1 MSHSK
6 FIWARGVLALAAALA
21 LGVPALVSA
30 QASAPSAG
38 ALERVVVVYK
48 SDQGSAARADVAQ
61 AGGRVVREIGAV
73 NALAVRVSQAG
84 VAALQRNPNVEFV
97 EPDVERH
104 VLGSGTQRAGIAGA
118 SATGTEVV
126 PYGIGMVQADQ
137 LGDANTGNRTVCIID
152 SGIDIGHEDL
162 AANHAAGVNLTT
174 SGSWNTDENAHGTH
188 VAGTVAAIGGNGVG
202 VVGVNPGGHVNLY
215 IAKVFD
221 ASGSADSSVVMD
233 AVQRCAD
240 AGANVISMSLGGGA
254 PSASERRLFAQ
265 LASRGILSIAAAGNA
280 GDHSISYPAGYNE
293 VMSVAAV
300 DSNMAHASFSQQN
313 PDVEI
318 AGPGVNVLST
328 IPPDIENLGRLSV
341 AGTAYDA
348 AAMAG
353 SPRASATGALVDFGT
368 GEADD
373 PGVAGKVCLIRRGNV
388 SFAAKVTRCQSN
400 GGIGAV
406 VYNNTAG
413 MLYGTLGSALTTIP
427 SVGTSDTIGAE
438 LLTRLGQS
446 TTVAVVP
453 DPALYAAF
461 NGTSMA
467 TPHVSGVA
475 ALVWSYFPTC
485 RAQQIRTALDR
496 TALDLGSPGRDTE
509 FGFGLV
515 QARAA
520 YDFLARRGCPAQ

>member
-1 MSHSK
+1 M
-6 FIWARGVLALAAALA
+6 
-21 LGVPALVSA
+21 
-30 QASAPSAG
+30 
-38 ALERVVVVYK
+38 VVVYK
-48 SDQGSAARADVAQ
+48 SGRGAAVRADVAQ
-61 AGGRVVREIGAV
+61 AGGKVAREIGAV
-73 NALAVRVSQAG
+73 NALAVRVSPAG
-84 VAALQRNPNVEFV
+84 LAALQRNPNVEFV

-104 VLGSGTQRAGIAGA
+104 VLGSSIQRAGITGAG
-118 SATGTEVV
+118 ATGTEVV

-137 LGDANTGNRTVCIID
+137 LSDAYTGNRKVCIID
-152 SGIDIGHEDL
+152 SGIDLGHEDL
-162 AANHAAGVNLTT
+162 AANHADGVNLTS
-174 SGSWNTDENAHGTH
+174 SGHWYTDENAHGTH

-221 ASGSADSSVVMD
+221 ASGSTDSSVVMD

-240 AGANVISMSLGGGA
+240 AGANVISMSLGGGD
-254 PSASERRLFAQ
+254 PSAVERRLFAQ

-280 GDHSISYPAGYNE
+280 GDQSISYPAGYNA

-300 DSNMAHASFSQQN
+300 DSTMARASFSQQN

-318 AGPGVNVLST
+318 AAPGVAVLST
-328 IPPDIENLGRLSV
+328 IPPNIENLAQLEVG
-341 AGTAYDA
+341 GIAYDA
-348 AAMAG
+348 APMTG
-353 SPRASATGALVDFGT
+353 SPRFSATGALVDFGT

-373 PGVAGKVCLIRRGNV
+373 PAVAGKVCLIRRGNV
-388 SFAAKVTRCQSN
+388 SFAAKVTRCQNN
-400 GGIGAV
+400 GGIAAV
-406 VYNNTAG
+406 VYNNAAG
-413 MLYGTLGSALTTIP
+413 MLYGTLGGVPTAIP
-427 SVGTSDTIGAE
+427 SVGTSDTIGAG
-438 LLTRLGQS
+438 LLARIGQS

-467 TPHVSGVA
+467 TPHVAGVA

-485 RAQQIRTALDR
+485 TAQQIRTALDR
-496 TALDLGSPGRDTE
+496 TALELGAPGRDTA

-520 YDFLARRGCPAQ
+520 HDFLARRGCPAQ